1 MSSDASKS
9 TAVPGDDEVRGRR
22 RRIADRQTLKSTR
35 LLPPNAQ
42 PAPAAP
48 TGDSPPMVY
57 AGVAVVLTLIGVAV
71 LVIFGYALFSFLNG
85 PAEGPEIVI
94 GGAVAAPIDAAAP
107 AERVKAPLPGPTPD
121 PGLGRLVALQRSETE
136 PFNGGP
142 TPTPVPGAAPQ
153 LLTDSEVNFSSAQG
167 SWQYLWS
174 VPGSGEWTPLRY
186 ESREYGTCWY
196 AADYVRICE
205 GSGHPGNGADIG
217 WRWTSPVT
225 GPVEVLIKASK
236 VDPGGDGV
244 LVAVYHN
251 TPDTSS
257 QPVFSRQLLGEDD
270 TGFANR
276 FIIPQVK
283 VGEYLLFVLSKNED
297 GTFDHTFFQA
307 TICHYNC
314 P

>member
-1 MSSDASKS
+1 MS
-9 TAVPGDDEVRGRR
+9 
-22 RRIADRQTLKSTR
+22 
-35 LLPPNAQ
+35 
-42 PAPAAP
+42 
-48 TGDSPPMVY
+48 
-57 AGVAVVLTLIGVAV
+57 
-71 LVIFGYALFSFLNG
+71 
-85 PAEGPEIVI
+85 
-94 GGAVAAPIDAAAP
+94 
-107 AERVKAPLPGPTPD
+107 
-121 PGLGRLVALQRSETE
+121 
-136 PFNGGP
+136 
-142 TPTPVPGAAPQ
+142 
-153 LLTDSEVNFSSAQG
+153 
-167 SWQYLWS
+167 
-174 VPGSGEWTPLRY
+174 Y
-186 ESREYGTCWY
+186 ESREYGPCWY
-196 AADYVRICE
+196 AVCYVRICE
-205 GSGHPGNGADIG
+205 GNGHPGNGADIG
-217 WRWTSPVT
+217 WRWASSVT

-307 TICHYNC
+307 TICHHNC